1 MVEQISSREADT
13 SSDRA
18 PVLLRRE
25 QAAEYLR
32 AKYGFGSP
40 KTLAKLACVGG
51 GPAFRKI
58 GARMVVYSPQALDQ
72 WALSRLSKELR
83 STSDAA

>member
-1 MVEQISSREADT
+1 MSELVSTGATEVGS
-13 SSDRA
+13 
-18 PVLLRRE
+18 PVLLRRD

-32 AKYGFGSP
+32 SKYGFGSP

-51 GPAFRKI
+51 GPTFRKI
-58 GARMVVYSPQALDQ
+58 GARMVVYTPEALDQ
-72 WALSRLSKELR
+72 WALGRLSGELR